1 MEKNGNHGSLMGGS
15 NMWFDILKVEDEF
28 TPFEEWVEATENR
41 GSYLYDTIKELS
53 EQGRRYPHI
62 GADTLQ
68 TLTDAY
74 GSNVRE
80 WMAEN
85 KPEIHQK
92 AGEFLEGVVNSAT
105 YAELEG
111 DIITLTPTWLNRTLS
126 MPYFTGSYKD
136 YEDYEDI
143 TEYLLD
149 KTCVDSEAAARAE
162 RTKLPIT
169 AITIDTGIRV
179 KYIVG
184 NSTEVEVCLH
194 SNLLPSGDQIGFLVL
209 AAENMESWLKIWEN
223 AI

>member
-126 MPYFTGSYKD
+126 MP
-136 YEDYEDI
+136 
-143 TEYLLD
+143 
-149 KTCVDSEAAARAE
+149 
-162 RTKLPIT
+162 
-169 AITIDTGIRV
+169 
-179 KYIVG
+179 
-184 NSTEVEVCLH
+184 
-194 SNLLPSGDQIGFLVL
+194 
-209 AAENMESWLKIWEN
+209 
-223 AI
+223 